1 MEILISI
8 LVLCLFLAIMIPSL
22 IKNSGGT
29 ISGDSKLNAKE
40 LSEAGLY
47 NPENIFER
55 SEVEKKI
62 DDMIAP
68 GGYDRW
74 IKKFE
79 GKKLEPKSEK
89 DKMRELLGI
98 EINKDKDKNE

>member
-1 MEILISI
+1 MEALIIILA
-8 LVLCLFLAIMIPSL
+8 LCLFLAIVIPSL
-22 IKNSGGT
+22 IKNYGGT
-29 ISGDSKLNAKE
+29 ISGDTKLNAKE

-68 GGYDRW
+68 GGYERW

-79 GKKLEPKSEK
+79 GKKLEPMDEE
-89 DKMRELLGI
+89 DRIRELLGLK
-98 EINKDKDKNE
+98 NKK